1 MIKGDYLYL
10 IVGLGNPGSQ
20 YEFTR
25 HNVGFLTI
33 DYMAEKLGQKVNK
46 LKFKGLYCKFKY
58 ADEDIILLKPQTYM
72 NLSGESVRDFANFF
86 KIPPEKIIIVV
97 DDVDLD
103 LGRIRFK
110 KSGSAGTH
118 NGLKSII
125 YQLQSQDFPRL
136 KIGIE
141 RENRKDDLADFVLKG
156 FSKDEVPLIEKSIE
170 DGVDGI
176 LHMIGNGIDS
186 AMNKY
191 NKRAQK

>member
-1 MIKGDYLYL
+1 MYL

-176 LHMIGNGIDS
+176 LHMIGSGIDS

>member
-156 FSKDEVPLIEKSIE
+156 FSKDEVSLIEKSIE